1 MQLNIIMATFISFAI
16 AAVTGP
22 FLIPALRRL
31 KFGQTEREELTSHHK
46 KAGTPT
52 MGGIMIILAVTVSG
66 LIFSRDYPGV
76 IPVLILTLGFGVI
89 GFIDDYLKVVKKSKD
104 GLIAWQKL
112 ILEFIVTV
120 AFIFYTERF
129 INMDFSDAYIPFT
142 GGAMMH
148 FSVLTVPF
156 VLVAVLGTVN
166 AVNFTDG
173 LDGLASSVT
182 FVVAAFL
189 TFMSY
194 MQGTGIE
201 PVTAAVCGAL
211 MGFLLFN
218 AYPAKVF
225 MGDTGSL
232 ALGGFVAASAF
243 MLRMPWFILIFGLIY
258 FAEIVSVMIQV
269 SYFKL
274 TKGKRVFKMAP
285 IHHHFELCGWSET
298 RIVTV
303 FTIITVL
310 MCLISLIAFKPG
322 F

>member
-1 MQLNIIMATFISFAI
+1 MQLNIIIAVFVAFAI

-22 FLIPALRRL
+22 FLIPALRKL

-52 MGGIMIILAVTVSG
+52 MGGIMIILGVTVTS
-66 LIFSRDYPGV
+66 LIFAKDYPAV
-76 IPVLILTLGFGVI
+76 IPVLILTLGFGII

-112 ILEFIVTV
+112 LLELIVTIGFIYYSDQILGISLAE
-120 AFIFYTERF
+120 AF
-129 INMDFSDAYIPFT
+129 IPFT
-142 GGAMMH
+142 GGSMMH

-189 TFMSY
+189 TFISL
-194 MQGTGIE
+194 GEGAGIE
-201 PVTAAVCGAL
+201 PITAAVCGAL

-243 MLRMPWFILIFGLIY
+243 IMRIPWFIPLFGLIY
-258 FAEIVSVMIQV
+258 FVEIISVMMQV
-269 SYFKL
+269 SYFKI
-274 TKGKRVFKMAP
+274 THGKRIFKMSP

-303 FTIITVL
+303 FTVITVL
-310 MCLISLIAFKPG
+310 MCLISLVAFKPV